1 MTEPAITPE
10 LVAKH
15 NLTPEEY
22 AHAKEI
28 LGGREPSYTELGIFS
43 VMWSEHC
50 SYKNT
55 RPLLKTF
62 PTKSPK
68 ILVGAGEEN
77 AGIID
82 IGDGLAIAFKIESHN
97 HPSAVEPFQ
106 GAATGV
112 GGIVRDIFT
121 MGARPVCAVNSLR
134 FGPITKEIIPKN
146 GKNKSIESVQ
156 ITQAGKIHFGVE
168 VIILS
173 EQQIAADVIAA
184 VPTHI
189 AKKYHV
195 VPVSKK
201 KNSLT
206 IALADPSDFATIDN
220 LTHLLQSELE
230 IKTSSPE
237 EIEAAIKKYYS
248 GNSET
253 NGVQNQIA
261 NNRRLFAEVVSGI
274 AHYGNCFGIPTIAG
288 EVYFDKSYEGNPLV
302 NAFCLGVL
310 RHEQIARG
318 AAKGI
323 GNPVFYVGP
332 ATGRDGLAGAAFA
345 SKDLTEESAEQQR
358 GAVQVGDPFME
369 KLVCEACLELLATG
383 CVAGIQDMGAAGLTC
398 STCET
403 AARAGTGIEIE
414 LDKVPQRAPNMTSYE
429 IMLSESQERM
439 LIIVHKGREAEV
451 KRIFDKWD
459 LPWAEVGF
467 VTDTGR
473 MVVRHGGKIVADIP
487 AKKIADESPVYQ
499 RESSEP
505 EYLKAVRAFRLDG
518 IPDTKTPADDLKK
531 LLAWPS
537 IASKNWVYR
546 QYDHQVRDGSVVL
559 PGSDAAVI
567 RIKSDSLPVMG
578 GTGDSPV
585 ASGNLPEAS
594 GRLVAGQNRPVA
606 CSTQIPEKLI
616 AMTVDCNGVYVYLD
630 PYEGAKAVVTE
641 ACRNL
646 ACSGAVP
653 LGATDNLNMA
663 NPHKPEL
670 FWQMRESV
678 RGLAEACK
686 FFNAPVTGGN
696 CSLYN
701 QNPSGPI
708 DPTPTVAVVGI
719 VEKLEHVTT
728 QWFKDEGDAIIL
740 LGEIVDAND
749 PILGLGGSAYLQVI
763 HGKKTGSPPRCDLE
777 TAKTLHTTLL
787 GLIQSGLVKSAH
799 DCSDGGLAVALAE
812 SCISQLIARET
823 PRLIGA
829 TIDLSKV
836 GQASSLSEK
845 ETHRQDACATM
856 RLDAFLFG
864 ETQSRVVI
872 SCKPL
877 DTVKVVERA
886 KLMGV
891 PAIQI
896 GKVGGDKLT
905 VKTTSGEFSAPLIEL
920 HDAWWNSIAR
930 AMA

>member
-1 MTEPAITPE
+1 MTEPQITPE

-15 NLTPEEY
+15 NLTEEEY
-22 AHAKEI
+22 QKILTI
-28 LGGREPSYTELGIFS
+28 LGGRTPSYTELGIFS

-55 RPLLKTF
+55 RPLLRTF

-112 GGIVRDIFT
+112 GGIIRDIFT
-121 MGARPVCAVNSLR
+121 MGARPVCAINSLR
-134 FGPITKEIIPKN
+134 FGPITSREEETTLISKSATGNGESAPMEHSASLRESSLPGAGNAAMPIDQSVVIPQSGTPTKQN
-146 GKNKSIESVQ
+146 
-156 ITQAGKIHFGVE
+156 
-168 VIILS
+168 
-173 EQQIAADVIAA
+173 AA
-184 VPTHI
+184 
-189 AKKYHV
+189 
-195 VPVSKK
+195 
-201 KNSLT
+201 
-206 IALADPSDFATIDN
+206 
-220 LTHLLQSELE
+220 
-230 IKTSSPE
+230 
-237 EIEAAIKKYYS
+237 
-248 GNSET
+248 
-253 NGVQNQIA
+253 IA
-261 NNRRLFAEVVSGI
+261 NNKRLFAGVVSGI

-288 EVYFDKSYEGNPLV
+288 EIYFDKSYEGNPLV

-310 RHEQIARG
+310 RHSQIARG
-318 AAKGI
+318 AAKGV

-345 SKDLTEESAEQQR
+345 SQDLTEESAEQQR

-383 CVAGIQDMGAAGLTC
+383 AVAGIQDMGAAGLTC

-414 LDKVPQRAPNMTSYE
+414 LDKVPQRAPNMSSYE

-439 LIIVHKGREAEV
+439 LIIVHKGREDEV

-473 MVVRHGGKIVADIP
+473 MVVKQHGKVVADIP
-487 AKKIADESPVYQ
+487 ARKIADESPVYQ
-499 RESSEP
+499 RDAQEP
-505 EYLKAVRAFRLDG
+505 AYMKEVRAFRLTE
-518 IPDTKTPADDLKK
+518 IPDTKTPIEDLKK

-546 QYDHQVRDGSVVL
+546 QYDHMVRDGSVVC

-567 RIKSDSLPVMG
+567 RIKADSLPDADN
-578 GTGDSPV
+578 GTGQS
-585 ASGNLPEAS
+585 
-594 GRLVAGQNRPVA
+594 
-606 CSTQIPEKLI
+606 IPEKLI
-616 AMTVDCNGVYVYLD
+616 ALTVDCNGGYVYLD
-630 PYEGAKAVVTE
+630 PFEGGKIAVTE

-653 LGATDNLNMA
+653 LGVTDNLNFG
-663 NPHKPEL
+663 NPFKPEL
-670 FWQMRESV
+670 FWQLKESV
-678 RGLAEACK
+678 RGLSEACRA
-686 FFNAPVTGGN
+686 FNAPVTGGN

-701 QNPSGPI
+701 QSPAGPI
-708 DPTPTVAVVGI
+708 DPTPTVAVVGLI
-719 VEKLEHVTT
+719 DEPGQVTT

-740 LGEIVDAND
+740 LGDVADLKD
-749 PILGLGGSAYLQVI
+749 PLLGLGGSAYLQVV
-763 HGKKTGSPPRCDLE
+763 HGKKTGTPPPCDLE

-787 GLIQSGLVKSAH
+787 GLIHSGLIKSAH
-799 DCSDGGLAVALAE
+799 DCSEGGLAVCLAE
-812 SCISQLIARET
+812 SCMSQLIGRET
-823 PRLIGA
+823 PRLMGA
-829 TIDLSKV
+829 EIDLS
-836 GQASSLSEK
+836 ALTPE
-845 ETHRQDACATM
+845 AMAAL
-856 RLDAFLFG
+856 RLNALLFG
-864 ETQSRVVI
+864 EAQSRIVI
-872 SCKPL
+872 TCAPL
-877 DTVKVVERA
+877 DAVKVVERA

-891 PAIQI
+891 PALQI
-896 GKVGGDKLT
+896 GRVGGSKLSI
-905 VKTTSGEFSAPLIEL
+905 KASAGEFSAPVSEL
-920 HDAWWNSIAR
+920 HDAWWYAIAR

>member
-55 RPLLKTF
+55 KPLLKTF

-82 IGDGLAIAFKIESHN
+82 IGDDLAIAFKIESHN

-121 MGARPVCAVNSLR
+121 MGARPIAALNSLR
-134 FGPITKEIIPKN
+134 FGELSNP
-146 GKNKSIESVQ
+146 
-156 ITQAGKIHFGVE
+156 E
-168 VIILS
+168 V
-173 EQQIAADVIAA
+173 
-184 VPTHI
+184 
-189 AKKYHV
+189 
-195 VPVSKK
+195 
-201 KNSLT
+201 
-206 IALADPSDFATIDN
+206 
-220 LTHLLQSELE
+220 
-230 IKTSSPE
+230 
-237 EIEAAIKKYYS
+237 
-248 GNSET
+248 
-253 NGVQNQIA
+253 
-261 NNRRLFAEVVSGI
+261 RRLFSGVVSGI

-310 RHEQIARG
+310 RHDQIARG

-345 SKDLTEESAEQQR
+345 SQDLTDESAQQQR

-414 LDKVPQRAPNMTSYE
+414 LNKVPQRVPNMSSYE

-439 LIIVHKGREAEV
+439 LIIVKKGHEAEV

-459 LPWAEVGF
+459 LPWAEVGV

-473 MVVRHGGKIVADIP
+473 MVVRHNGKIVADIP

-499 RESSEP
+499 RASQEP
-505 EYLKAVRAFRLDG
+505 AYLKEVRAFRLEG
-518 IPDTKTPADDLKK
+518 IADTKSPMDDLKK

-546 QYDHQVRDGSVVL
+546 QYDHMVRDNSIVC
-559 PGSDAAVI
+559 PGSDAAVL
-567 RIKSDSLPVMG
+567 RIKADCVPQCESNPAAAKVPD
-578 GTGDSPV
+578 
-585 ASGNLPEAS
+585 
-594 GRLVAGQNRPVA
+594 
-606 CSTQIPEKLI
+606 KFI
-616 AMTVDCNGVYVYLD
+616 AMSVDCNGVYVYLD
-630 PYEGAKAVVTE
+630 PYEGGKAAMAE
-641 ACRNL
+641 CCRNL

-670 FWQMRESV
+670 FWQMQESV
-678 RGLAEACK
+678 RGLADGCRA
-686 FFNAPVTGGN
+686 FNAPVTGGN

-708 DPTPTVAVVGI
+708 DPTPTVAVVGLI
-719 VEKLEHVTT
+719 EKPEHITT

-740 LGEIVDAND
+740 LGTPVDTAD

-763 HGKKTGSPPRCDLE
+763 HGKKTGSPPRCDLDV
-777 TAKTLHTTLL
+777 AKTLHTSLL
-787 GLIQSGLVKSAH
+787 GLIHTGDIKSAH

-812 SCISQLIARET
+812 SCISELIAKDT
-823 PRLIGA
+823 PRLLGA
-829 TIDLSKV
+829 TVDLSEIKDV
-836 GQASSLSEK
+836 
-845 ETHRQDACATM
+845 
-856 RLDAFLFG
+856 RLDALLFG

-872 SCKPL
+872 STKAINA
-877 DTVKVVERA
+877 TKVIERA
-886 KLMGV
+886 KLLGV
-891 PAIQI
+891 PAVQI
-896 GKVGGDKLT
+896 GTVGGDKLT
-905 VKTTSGEFSAPLIEL
+905 IKTSAGEFSAPLTEL
-920 HDAWWNSIAR
+920 HDGWWNSIAR

>member
-22 AHAKEI
+22 AHAVEI
-28 LGGREPSYTELGIFS
+28 LGRTPSYTELGIFS

-55 RPLLKTF
+55 KPLLKTF

-82 IGDGLAIAFKIESHN
+82 IGDGIAIAFKIESHN

-106 GAATGV
+106 GATTGV

-134 FGPITKEIIPKN
+134 FGPITAN
-146 GKNKSIESVQ
+146 GESDISNSKSE
-156 ITQAGKIHFGVE
+156 
-168 VIILS
+168 
-173 EQQIAADVIAA
+173 
-184 VPTHI
+184 
-189 AKKYHV
+189 
-195 VPVSKK
+195 
-201 KNSLT
+201 
-206 IALADPSDFATIDN
+206 
-220 LTHLLQSELE
+220 
-230 IKTSSPE
+230 
-237 EIEAAIKKYYS
+237 
-248 GNSET
+248 
-253 NGVQNQIA
+253 IA
-261 NNRRLFAEVVSGI
+261 NNRRLFAGVVSGI
-274 AHYGNCFGIPTIAG
+274 AHYGNCFGIPTVAG
-288 EVYFDKSYEGNPLV
+288 EVYFDKTYQGNPLV

-310 RHEQIARG
+310 RHEQITRG
-318 AAKGI
+318 AAKGV

-345 SKDLTEESAEQQR
+345 SQDLTEESAEQQR

-383 CVAGIQDMGAAGLTC
+383 AVAGMQDMGAAGLTC
-398 STCET
+398 STCEM

-414 LDKVPQRAPNMTSYE
+414 LDKVPQRAANMSSYE
-429 IMLSESQERM
+429 LMLSESQERM
-439 LIIVHKGREAEV
+439 LIVVHKGREEEV

-459 LPWAEVGF
+459 LPWAEIGII
-467 VTDTGR
+467 TDTGH
-473 MVVRHGGKIVADIP
+473 MKVRHGGKLVVDIP

-499 RESSEP
+499 REAKEP
-505 EYLKAVRAFRLDG
+505 AYIAEVKAFRLDG
-518 IPDTKTPADDLKK
+518 IADTTAPADVLKK
-531 LLAWPS
+531 LLAFPS

-567 RIKSDSLPVMG
+567 RIKTDSLPVMSAELAAKV
-578 GTGDSPV
+578 GDPTVS
-585 ASGNLPEAS
+585 
-594 GRLVAGQNRPVA
+594 
-606 CSTQIPEKLI
+606 EKLI
-616 AMTVDCNGVYVYLD
+616 AMTVDCNGGYVYLD
-630 PYEGAKAVVTE
+630 PYEGAKIAVAE

-646 ACSGAVP
+646 ACSGALP
-653 LGATDNLNMA
+653 LGATDNLNM
-663 NPHKPEL
+663 PSPLKPEL
-670 FWQMRESV
+670 FWQIKESV
-678 RGLAEACK
+678 RGLAEGCK
-686 FFNAPVTGGN
+686 AFNAPVTGGN

-701 QNPSGPI
+701 QSPAGPI
-708 DPTPTVAVVGI
+708 DPTPTISVVGLI
-719 VEKLEHVTT
+719 EKLEHVTT
-728 QWFKDEGDAIIL
+728 QWFKDEGDAVIL
-740 LGEIVDAND
+740 LGDAVDQAD
-749 PILGLGGSAYLQVI
+749 PIFGLGGSAYLQVI
-763 HGKKTGSPPRCDLE
+763 HGKKAGSPPRCDLE
-777 TAKTLHTTLL
+777 VAKTLHTTLI

-799 DCSDGGLAVALAE
+799 DCSEGGLAVALAE

-829 TIDLSKV
+829 TIDLSLV
-836 GQASSLSEK
+836 GRASSRADGGAEDGSSVASP
-845 ETHRQDACATM
+845 H
-856 RLDAFLFG
+856 RLDALLFG

-877 DTVKVVERA
+877 DAVKVVERA

-891 PAIQI
+891 PAVQI

-905 VKTTSGEFSAPLIEL
+905 VKTAAGEFSGPLTEL
-920 HDAWWNSIAR
+920 HDPWWNSIAR

>member
-1 MTEPAITPE
+1 MSEPAITPE

-22 AHAKEI
+22 ANIERL
-28 LGGREPSYTELGIFS
+28 LGRKPSYTELGIFS

-62 PTKSPK
+62 PTRSKK

-82 IGDGLAIAFKIESHN
+82 IGDGLAIAFKVESHN

-121 MGARPVCAVNSLR
+121 MGARPICSVNSLR
-134 FGPITKEIIPKN
+134 FGPISDERPPSPRPSPPGEGGAGGSN
-146 GKNKSIESVQ
+146 GQDRAPLPMASA
-156 ITQAGKIHFGVE
+156 T
-168 VIILS
+168 
-173 EQQIAADVIAA
+173 
-184 VPTHI
+184 
-189 AKKYHV
+189 
-195 VPVSKK
+195 
-201 KNSLT
+201 SLT
-206 IALADPSDFATIDN
+206 LPGGEGRGEGERNPAAEGADSEIANRKS
-220 LTHLLQSELE
+220 
-230 IKTSSPE
+230 
-237 EIEAAIKKYYS
+237 
-248 GNSET
+248 
-253 NGVQNQIA
+253 QIA
-261 NNRRLFAEVVSGI
+261 NNKRLFAGVVAGI

-318 AAKGI
+318 AAKGV

-345 SKDLTEESAEQQR
+345 SQDLTEESAEQQR

-369 KLVCEACLELLATG
+369 KLVCEACLELLASG
-383 CVAGIQDMGAAGLTC
+383 AVAGIQDMGAAGLTC

-414 LDKVPQRAPNMTSYE
+414 LDKVPQRAPNMSSYE

-451 KRIFDKWD
+451 KKIFDKWD
-459 LPWAEVGF
+459 LPWSEIGV

-473 MVVRHGGKIVADIP
+473 MVVRHHGMIVADIP

-499 RESSEP
+499 PESREP

-518 IPDTKTPADDLKK
+518 IPDSQSPISDLLK
-531 LLAWPS
+531 LLAWPT

-546 QYDHQVRDGSVVL
+546 QYDHMVRDGSIIC
-559 PGSDAAVI
+559 PGSDAAVL
-567 RIKSDSLPVMG
+567 RIKADSLPDVG
-578 GTGDSPV
+578 R
-585 ASGNLPEAS
+585 AELP
-594 GRLVAGQNRPVA
+594 LGQDAQQRVPTV
-606 CSTQIPEKLI
+606 PEKFI
-616 AMTVDCNGVYVYLD
+616 ALTSDGNGAYVYLD
-630 PYEGAKAVVTE
+630 PYEGAKIVMTE

-653 LGATDNLNMA
+653 LGTTDNLNM
-663 NPHKPEL
+663 PSPLKPDL
-670 FWQMRESV
+670 FWQIKESV
-678 RGLAEACK
+678 RGLADACRA
-686 FFNAPVTGGN
+686 FNAPVTGGN

-701 QNPSGPI
+701 QSPNGPI
-708 DPTPTVAVVGI
+708 DPTPTVVVVGLI
-719 VEKLEHVTT
+719 ERPEHVTT

-740 LGEIVDAND
+740 LGDAVDAND
-749 PILGLGGSAYLQVI
+749 PLLGLGGSAYLQVV
-763 HGKKTGSPPRCDLE
+763 HGRKTGAPPRCELE
-777 TAKTLHTTLL
+777 TARTLHTTLL

-799 DCSDGGLAVALAE
+799 DCSEGGLAVCLAE
-812 SCISQLIARET
+812 SCTSQLVARET

-829 TIDLSKV
+829 TVDLSAWEGRRV
-836 GQASSLSEK
+836 ADPNTRDGGTPSLPNV
-845 ETHRQDACATM
+845 
-856 RLDAFLFG
+856 RLDALLFG

-872 SCKPL
+872 TCQPL
-877 DTVKVVERA
+877 DAVKVVGRA

-896 GKVGGDKLT
+896 GKVGGDKLAL
-905 VKTTSGEFSAPLIEL
+905 KTGAGEFSVPVTEL
-920 HDAWWNSIAR
+920 HDAWWNAIAR
-930 AMA
+930 VMA

>member
-22 AHAKEI
+22 VRVKEV
-28 LGGREPSYTELGIFS
+28 LGRVPSYTELGIFS

-62 PTKSPK
+62 PTKSRK

-121 MGARPVCAVNSLR
+121 MGARPICAVNSLR
-134 FGPITKEIIPKN
+134 FGPITGEN
-146 GKNKSIESVQ
+146 G
-156 ITQAGKIHFGVE
+156 A
-168 VIILS
+168 
-173 EQQIAADVIAA
+173 
-184 VPTHI
+184 
-189 AKKYHV
+189 
-195 VPVSKK
+195 
-201 KNSLT
+201 
-206 IALADPSDFATIDN
+206 
-220 LTHLLQSELE
+220 QSQ
-230 IKTSSPE
+230 
-237 EIEAAIKKYYS
+237 
-248 GNSET
+248 
-253 NGVQNQIA
+253 VA
-261 NNRRLFAEVVSGI
+261 NNKRLFSGVVNGI

-345 SKDLTEESAEQQR
+345 SQDLTEESAEQQR

-383 CVAGIQDMGAAGLTC
+383 AVAGIQDMGAAGLTC

-414 LDKVPQRAPNMTSYE
+414 LDKVPQRAPNMTSYDL
-429 IMLSESQERM
+429 MLSESQERM
-439 LIIVHKGREAEV
+439 LIIVHKGREEEV

-459 LPWAEVGF
+459 LPWSEIGY

-473 MVVRHGGKIVADIP
+473 MVVKQHGQVVADIP

-499 RESSEP
+499 RDAREP
-505 EYLKAVRAFRLDG
+505 AYLKDVRAFRLDQ
-518 IPDTKTPADDLKK
+518 IPATQDAKADLLK
-531 LLAWPS
+531 LLAWPT

-546 QYDHQVRDGSVVL
+546 QYDHMVRDGSAVC
-559 PGSDAAVI
+559 PGSDAAVL
-567 RIKSDSLPVMG
+567 RIKTDSLPE
-578 GTGDSPV
+578 
-585 ASGNLPEAS
+585 L
-594 GRLVAGQNRPVA
+594 
-606 CSTQIPEKLI
+606 STHKPTPDKYI
-616 AMTVDCNGVYVYLD
+616 ALTVDGNGAYVYLD
-630 PYEGAKAVVTE
+630 PYEGGKIVVTE
-641 ACRNL
+641 AARNL
-646 ACSGAVP
+646 ACSGAAP
-653 LGATDNLNMA
+653 LGVTDNLNYG
-663 NPHKPEL
+663 NPFKPEL
-670 FWQMRESV
+670 FWQLKESV
-678 RGLAEACK
+678 RGLADACQA
-686 FFNAPVTGGN
+686 FNAPVTGGN

-701 QNPSGPI
+701 QSPAGPI
-708 DPTPTVAVVGI
+708 DPTPTVAMVGLI
-719 VEKLEHVTT
+719 EKPEHITT
-728 QWFKDEGDAIIL
+728 QWFKDEGDAVIL
-740 LGEIVDAND
+740 LGEPVDTDD
-749 PILGLGGSAYLQVI
+749 PLLGLGGSAWLQAL
-763 HGKKTGSPPRCDLE
+763 HGKKTGTPPRCDLE
-777 TAKTLHTTLL
+777 QARTLHTTLL
-787 GLIQSGLVKSAH
+787 GLIQSGLIKSAH
-799 DCSDGGLAVALAE
+799 DCSEGGLAVCLAE
-812 SCISQLIARET
+812 SCISQLVARGT
-823 PRLIGA
+823 PRLMGA
-829 TIDLSKV
+829 TVDLSAV
-836 GQASSLSEK
+836 AAPRQSAADSSEEKKAALSRD
-845 ETHRQDACATM
+845 TATL
-856 RLDAFLFG
+856 RLDALLFG

-872 SCKPL
+872 TCQPL
-877 DTVKVVERA
+877 DAVKVVERA
-886 KLMGV
+886 KLLGV
-891 PAIQI
+891 PAVTI
-896 GKVGGDKLT
+896 GRVGGEQLAIKAG
-905 VKTTSGEFSAPLIEL
+905 TSEVSVPVTEL
-920 HDAWWNSIAR
+920 HDRWWNAIAR

>member
-15 NLTPEEY
+15 NLTPDEY
-22 AHAKEI
+22 AHAKQI
-28 LGGREPSYTELGIFS
+28 LGREPSYTELGIFS

-62 PTKSPK
+62 PTKSKK

-121 MGARPVCAVNSLR
+121 MGARPICSVNSLR
-134 FGPITKEIIPKN
+134 FGPITEDRPPHPGPLPPPGGEGVAIGDK
-146 GKNKSIESVQ
+146 GKNPTSLATASASGLPLHGGERRGEGEPSFAEGADSKIANRKS
-156 ITQAGKIHFGVE
+156 
-168 VIILS
+168 
-173 EQQIAADVIAA
+173 
-184 VPTHI
+184 
-189 AKKYHV
+189 
-195 VPVSKK
+195 
-201 KNSLT
+201 
-206 IALADPSDFATIDN
+206 
-220 LTHLLQSELE
+220 
-230 IKTSSPE
+230 
-237 EIEAAIKKYYS
+237 
-248 GNSET
+248 
-253 NGVQNQIA
+253 QIA
-261 NNRRLFAEVVSGI
+261 NNKRLFAGVVAGI

-318 AAKGI
+318 AARGI

-345 SKDLTEESAEQQR
+345 SQDLTEESAEKQR

-383 CVAGIQDMGAAGLTC
+383 AVAGIQDMGAAGLTC

-414 LDKVPQRAPNMTSYE
+414 LDKVPQRAPNMTSYDL
-429 IMLSESQERM
+429 MLSESQERM
-439 LIIVHKGREAEV
+439 LIIVHKGREEEV

-459 LPWAEVGF
+459 LPWSEIGF

-473 MVVRHGGKIVADIP
+473 MVVKHHGEVVADIP

-499 RESSEP
+499 RDSKEP

-518 IPDTKTPADDLKK
+518 IPDTQDAKTDLLK
-531 LLAWPS
+531 LLAWPT

-546 QYDHQVRDGSVVL
+546 QYDHMVRDGSVVY
-559 PGSDAAVI
+559 PGSDAAVL
-567 RIKSDSLPVMG
+567 RIKADSLPDA
-578 GTGDSPV
+578 DSGITHH
-585 ASGNLPEAS
+585 AS
-594 GRLVAGQNRPVA
+594 RI
-606 CSTQIPEKLI
+606 TDKLI
-616 AMTVDCNGVYVYLD
+616 ALTVDCNGTYVYLD
-630 PYEGAKAVVTE
+630 PYEGAKAAMAE

-653 LGATDNLNMA
+653 LGTTDNLNM
-663 NPHKPEL
+663 PSPLKPEL
-670 FWQMRESV
+670 FWQMKESV
-678 RGLAEACK
+678 RGLADACK
-686 FFNAPVTGGN
+686 AFNAPVTGGN

-701 QNPSGPI
+701 QSPAGPI

-719 VEKLEHVTT
+719 IEKPEHITT

-740 LGEIVDAND
+740 LGDIVDNND
-749 PILGLGGSAYLQVI
+749 PLLGLGGSAYLQVI
-763 HGKKTGSPPRCDLE
+763 HGQKNGTPPRCELE

-799 DCSDGGLAVALAE
+799 DCSEGGLAVCLAE
-812 SCISQLIARET
+812 SCISQLVARET

-829 TIDLSKV
+829 QIDLSLV
-836 GQASSLSEK
+836 GRASSRADGQADDGSSGASP
-845 ETHRQDACATM
+845 H
-856 RLDAFLFG
+856 RLDALLFG
-864 ETQSRVVI
+864 ETQSRVVVT
-872 SCKPL
+872 CNPL
-877 DTVKVVERA
+877 DAVKVVERA

-891 PAIQI
+891 PAAQI
-896 GKVGGDKLT
+896 GKVGGDKLA
-905 VKTTSGEFSAPLIEL
+905 VKTAAGEFSAPLTEL
-920 HDAWWNSIAR
+920 HDAWWHSIGR

>member
-22 AHAKEI
+22 VRVKEV
-28 LGGREPSYTELGIFS
+28 LGREPSYTELGIFS

-62 PTKSPK
+62 PTKSKK

-121 MGARPVCAVNSLR
+121 MGARPICSVNSLR
-134 FGPITKEIIPKN
+134 FGPISKTGDDVRN
-146 GKNKSIESVQ
+146 LSSKSVDQ
-156 ITQAGKIHFGVE
+156 GLV
-168 VIILS
+168 
-173 EQQIAADVIAA
+173 
-184 VPTHI
+184 
-189 AKKYHV
+189 
-195 VPVSKK
+195 
-201 KNSLT
+201 
-206 IALADPSDFATIDN
+206 
-220 LTHLLQSELE
+220 
-230 IKTSSPE
+230 TSTP
-237 EIEAAIKKYYS
+237 
-248 GNSET
+248 T
-253 NGVQNQIA
+253 NGGDDA
-261 NNRRLFAEVVSGI
+261 ALRNNRRLFAGVVAGI

-332 ATGRDGLAGAAFA
+332 PTGRDGLAGASFA
-345 SKDLTEESAEQQR
+345 SQDLTEESAEQQR

-383 CVAGIQDMGAAGLTC
+383 AVAGIQDMGAAGLTC

-414 LDKVPQRAPNMTSYE
+414 LDKVPQRAPNMTSYDL
-429 IMLSESQERM
+429 MLSESQERM
-439 LIIVHKGREAEV
+439 LIIVHKGREEEV

-459 LPWAEVGF
+459 LPWSEIGY

-473 MVVRHGGKIVADIP
+473 MVVKQHGKIVADIP

-499 RESSEP
+499 RDAQEP
-505 EYLKAVRAFRLDG
+505 AYLKEVRAFRLDQ
-518 IPDTKTPADDLKK
+518 IPATQDARADLLK
-531 LLAWPS
+531 LLAWPT

-546 QYDHQVRDGSVVL
+546 QYDHMVRDGSVVC
-559 PGSDAAVI
+559 PGSDAAVL
-567 RIKSDSLPVMG
+567 RIKADSLPDLGSAPVSG
-578 GTGDSPV
+578 AQDGVSPSAGAVGATPAAANGTF
-585 ASGNLPEAS
+585 AL
-594 GRLVAGQNRPVA
+594 
-606 CSTQIPEKLI
+606 PEKLI
-616 AMTVDCNGVYVYLD
+616 ALTVDGNGAYVYLD
-630 PYEGAKAVVTE
+630 PYEGGKIVVTE
-641 ACRNL
+641 AARNL
-646 ACSGAVP
+646 ACSGAAP
-653 LGATDNLNMA
+653 LGVTDNLNYG
-663 NPHKPEL
+663 NPFKPEL
-670 FWQMRESV
+670 FWQLKESV
-678 RGLAEACK
+678 RGLADACRA
-686 FFNAPVTGGN
+686 FNAPVTGGN

-701 QNPSGPI
+701 QSPAGPI
-708 DPTPTVAVVGI
+708 DPTPTVAMVGLI
-719 VEKLEHVTT
+719 EKPEHITT
-728 QWFKDEGDAIIL
+728 QWFKDEGDAVIL
-740 LGEIVDAND
+740 LGELVDASD
-749 PILGLGGSAYLQVI
+749 PLLGLGGSAWLQVVQ
-763 HGKKTGSPPRCDLE
+763 GKKTGTPPRCELE
-777 TAKTLHTTLL
+777 QARTLHTTLL

-799 DCSDGGLAVALAE
+799 DCSEGGLAVCLAE
-812 SCISQLIARET
+812 SCISQLVARGT
-823 PRLIGA
+823 PRLMGA
-829 TIDLSKV
+829 QIDLSSVAAPCKSADKNK
-836 GQASSLSEK
+836 GETALS
-845 ETHRQDACATM
+845 RDAATI
-856 RLDAFLFG
+856 RLDALLFG

-872 SCKPL
+872 TCQPL
-877 DTVKVVERA
+877 DAVKVVERA
-886 KLMGV
+886 KLLGV
-891 PAIQI
+891 PAVQI
-896 GKVGGDKLT
+896 GRVGGDQLT
-905 VKTTSGEFSAPLIEL
+905 VKTGAGEFSAPVAEL
-920 HDAWWNSIAR
+920 HDRWWNAIAR

>member
-15 NLTPEEY
+15 NLTPDEY
-22 AHAKEI
+22 AHVKQI
-28 LGGREPSYTELGIFS
+28 LGREPSYTELGIFS

-62 PTKSPK
+62 PTKSKK

-121 MGARPVCAVNSLR
+121 MGARPICSVNSLR
-134 FGPITKEIIPKN
+134 FGPISK
-146 GKNKSIESVQ
+146 
-156 ITQAGKIHFGVE
+156 AGD
-168 VIILS
+168 
-173 EQQIAADVIAA
+173 DVR
-184 VPTHI
+184 
-189 AKKYHV
+189 
-195 VPVSKK
+195 
-201 KNSLT
+201 SLT
-206 IALADPSDFATIDN
+206 SKSVDRSLV
-220 LTHLLQSELE
+220 
-230 IKTSSPE
+230 TSTP
-237 EIEAAIKKYYS
+237 
-248 GNSET
+248 T
-253 NGVQNQIA
+253 NGEEDA
-261 NNRRLFAEVVSGI
+261 ALKNNRRLFAGVVAGI

-318 AAKGI
+318 AARGI

-345 SKDLTEESAEQQR
+345 SQDLTEESAEQQR

-383 CVAGIQDMGAAGLTC
+383 AVAGIQDMGAAGLTC

-414 LDKVPQRAPNMTSYE
+414 LDKVPQRAPNMSSYE

-439 LIIVHKGREAEV
+439 LIIVHKGREEEV

-459 LPWAEVGF
+459 LPWSELGF

-473 MVVRHGGKIVADIP
+473 MVVKQHGKVVADIP

-499 RESSEP
+499 RDSKEP
-505 EYLKAVRAFRLDG
+505 EYLKEVRAFRLDG
-518 IPDTKTPADDLKK
+518 IPDTQDAKTDLLK
-531 LLAWPS
+531 LLAWPTIS
-537 IASKNWVYR
+537 SKNWVYR
-546 QYDHQVRDGSVVL
+546 QYDHMVRDGSVVC
-559 PGSDAAVI
+559 PGSDAAVL
-567 RIKSDSLPVMG
+567 RIKADSLPDVG
-578 GTGDSPV
+578 QASSLSQTSNKDGD
-585 ASGNLPEAS
+585 
-594 GRLVAGQNRPVA
+594 RQDA
-606 CSTQIPEKLI
+606 CPTKLI
-616 AMTVDCNGVYVYLD
+616 ALTVDCNGAYVYLD
-630 PYEGAKAVVTE
+630 PYEGAKAAMAE

-653 LGATDNLNMA
+653 LGTTDNLNMSS
-663 NPHKPEL
+663 PLKPEL
-670 FWQMRESV
+670 FWQMKESV
-678 RGLAEACK
+678 RGLADACK
-686 FFNAPVTGGN
+686 AFNAPITGGN

-701 QNPSGPI
+701 QSPAGPI

-719 VEKLEHVTT
+719 IEKPEHVTT

-740 LGEIVDAND
+740 LGDAVDQDD
-749 PILGLGGSAYLQVI
+749 PLLGLGGSAYLQVV
-763 HGKKTGSPPRCDLE
+763 HGQKNGTPPRCDLE

-787 GLIQSGLVKSAH
+787 GLIQSDLVKSAH
-799 DCSDGGLAVALAE
+799 DCSEGGLAVCLAE
-812 SCISQLIARET
+812 SCISQLVARET
-823 PRLIGA
+823 PRLMGA
-829 TIDLSKV
+829 TVDLTALNV
-836 GQASSLSEK
+836 AQASRLPESDNGEQTSSSS
-845 ETHRQDACATM
+845 RDGCATL
-856 RLDAFLFG
+856 RLDALLFG

-872 SCKPL
+872 TCQPL
-877 DTVKVVERA
+877 DAVKVVERA

-891 PAIQI
+891 PAAPI
-896 GKVGGDKLT
+896 GRVGGDKLA
-905 VKTTSGEFSAPLIEL
+905 VKTAAGEFSAPVTEL
-920 HDAWWNSIAR
+920 HDAWWHSIAR

>member
-22 AHAKEI
+22 AHAVEI
-28 LGGREPSYTELGIFS
+28 LGRTPSYTELGIFS

-55 RPLLKTF
+55 KPLLKTF

-82 IGDGLAIAFKIESHN
+82 IGDGIAIAFKIESHN

-106 GAATGV
+106 GATTGV
-112 GGIVRDIFT
+112 GGIIRDIFT

-134 FGPITKEIIPKN
+134 FGPIVDGN
-146 GKNKSIESVQ
+146 GSGTGVSPVQ
-156 ITQAGKIHFGVE
+156 LDAQ
-168 VIILS
+168 
-173 EQQIAADVIAA
+173 
-184 VPTHI
+184 
-189 AKKYHV
+189 
-195 VPVSKK
+195 
-201 KNSLT
+201 NSLGANESANASLDRRDACPT
-206 IALADPSDFATIDN
+206 TKA
-220 LTHLLQSELE
+220 EL
-230 IKTSSPE
+230 
-237 EIEAAIKKYYS
+237 
-248 GNSET
+248 
-253 NGVQNQIA
+253 A
-261 NNRRLFAEVVSGI
+261 NNRRLFAGVVSGI
-274 AHYGNCFGIPTIAG
+274 AHYGNCFGIPTVAG
-288 EVYFDKSYEGNPLV
+288 EVYFDKTYQGNPLV

-310 RHEQIARG
+310 RHEQITRG
-318 AAKGI
+318 AAKGV

-345 SKDLTEESAEQQR
+345 SQDLTEESAEQQR

-383 CVAGIQDMGAAGLTC
+383 CVAGMQDMGAAGLTC
-398 STCET
+398 STCEM

-414 LDKVPQRAPNMTSYE
+414 LDKVPQRAPNMSSYE

-439 LIIVHKGREAEV
+439 LIVVHKGREEEV

-459 LPWAEVGF
+459 LPWSEIGVI
-467 VTDTGR
+467 TDTGH
-473 MVVRHGGKIVADIP
+473 MKVRHGGKLVVDIP
-487 AKKIADESPVYQ
+487 ARKIADESPVYQ
-499 RESSEP
+499 REAVEP
-505 EYLKAVRAFRLDG
+505 AYLKDVRAFRLDG
-518 IPDTKTPADDLKK
+518 IADTTTPAEDLKK

-567 RIKSDSLPVMG
+567 RIKTDSLPVMSAELAAKV
-578 GTGDSPV
+578 GDPKVS
-585 ASGNLPEAS
+585 
-594 GRLVAGQNRPVA
+594 
-606 CSTQIPEKLI
+606 EKLI
-616 AMTVDCNGVYVYLD
+616 AMTVDCNGGYVYLD
-630 PYEGAKAVVTE
+630 PYEGAKIAVAE

-646 ACSGAVP
+646 ACSGALP
-653 LGATDNLNMA
+653 LGATDNLNM
-663 NPHKPEL
+663 PSPLKPEL
-670 FWQMRESV
+670 FWQIKESV
-678 RGLAEACK
+678 RGLAEGCK
-686 FFNAPVTGGN
+686 AFNAPVTGGN

-701 QNPSGPI
+701 QSPAGPI
-708 DPTPTVAVVGI
+708 DPTPTISVVGLI
-719 VEKLEHVTT
+719 EKLEHVTT
-728 QWFKDEGDAIIL
+728 QWFKNEGDAIIL
-740 LGEIVDAND
+740 LGEAVDQAD
-749 PILGLGGSAYLQVI
+749 PIFGLGGSAYLQVV
-763 HGKKTGSPPRCDLE
+763 HGKKNGSPPRCDLE
-777 TAKTLHTTLL
+777 VAKTLHTTLI

-799 DCSDGGLAVALAE
+799 DCSEGGLAVALAE
-812 SCISQLIARET
+812 SCISQLIARDT

-829 TIDLSKV
+829 TVDLSAV
-836 GQASSLSEK
+836 GQASRLYQTEK
-845 ETHRQDACATM
+845 ELDGDKRDACPT
-856 RLDAFLFG
+856 RLDALLFG

-872 SCKPL
+872 SCKAL
-877 DTVKVVERA
+877 DAVKVVERA

-891 PAIQI
+891 PTVQI
-896 GKVGGDKLT
+896 GKVGGDQLT
-905 VKTTSGEFSAPLIEL
+905 IKTVSGEFSAPLTEL